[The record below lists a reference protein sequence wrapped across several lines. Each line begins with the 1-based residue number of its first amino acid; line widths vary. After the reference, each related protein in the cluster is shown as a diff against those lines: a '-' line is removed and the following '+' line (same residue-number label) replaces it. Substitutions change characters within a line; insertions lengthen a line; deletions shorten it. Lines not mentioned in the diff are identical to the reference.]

1 MRKTGADCRKTAS
14 KGAAKGRDPDE
25 GSADGC
31 NVLCV
36 WTAWHPAGRS
46 SGEGGKSK
54 ADSRVSYICIASLTG
69 VPPDYSDTLS
79 RRYDFLLQGV
89 S

>member
-1 MRKTGADCRKTAS
+1 MVAYSIAHINRS
-14 KGAAKGRDPDE
+14 NLSLPY
-25 GSADGC
+25 
-31 NVLCV
+31 V